1 MGVCVCAC
9 VYLSMCKCVH
19 LCMYRERPLSLNLKP
34 SIHNRL
40 HGQPAPRIHLPLF
53 LVMGLQA
60 WWPYLVLTMAFTMNS
75 NSSLHASATNI
86 LPTISQALRI
96 PFFKALWQHINGL
109 ERWLSAEEYL
119 LLFQG
124 PKFSSQH
131 PHLVV
136 HGYP

>member
-1 MGVCVCAC
+1 MVAIPGFDNGF
-9 VYLSMCKCVH
+9 Y
-19 LCMYRERPLSLNLKP
+19 YEFELK
-34 SIHNRL
+34 SSCFCNKYIAH
-40 HGQPAPRIHLPLF
+40 HLP
-53 LVMGLQA
+53 
-60 WWPYLVLTMAFTMNS
+60 S
-75 NSSLHASATNI
+75 
-86 LPTISQALRI
+86 PTYS
-96 PFFKALWQHINGL
+96 FFKALWQHINGL